1 MDTIVVNGELFV
13 GIFRLPLNLFDF
25 LLFIMNPE
33 RDQHTGYLSLH
44 LFEIARLIIE
54 EDMRS
59 DSFKDAAFIESVQQ
73 KKFGCTHAEAF

>member
-1 MDTIVVNGELFV
+1 
-13 GIFRLPLNLFDF
+13 
-25 LLFIMNPE
+25 MNPE